1 LKKITSM
8 KKLLSLIIIATGF
21 TNMAQSQNTSK
32 YWKTI
37 DEKEIVT
44 QGTRQIIPKKY
55 ISVALQNNE
64 LQKALFAAPNERT
77 VLIKNSPT
85 TVELPLPNGT
95 FQKFSVVEAPIMEQ
109 ALSNKYPF
117 IKTFSVHG
125 IDDPYASGKLDWNSF
140 GFHGMISTPNG
151 DFFIDPYTNTN
162 FTNYITYYTADF
174 EKDLSLRAPEAEFT
188 GTNLQKTNKNNA
200 VNSAMICVGDILR
213 TYRLVIACTGE
224 YAQAAT
230 GLTSPTIAQT
240 LSKVVTTVNRVDG
253 VYEKELDYRMVLI
266 AGDTVCLFT
275 NPNTDPFTGNNNA
288 NVLIGESQTVIDARI
303 ANTDYDMGHTF
314 STGGGGLSSL
324 GVVCTSGS
332 KASSITG
339 SPSPVGDPYDIDY
352 VAHEMGHETGANH
365 TFNSVSGS
373 CGGGNRNASTSIE
386 PGSGVTIMAYA
397 GICGSDDLAQHS
409 IPYFSTISF
418 DEIIAY
424 TQVNGGSGCP
434 IQSATNN
441 NAPSVTGSATFTVPA
456 KTPFVLTGSGIDPDG
471 DSLTFSWEEFD
482 PGVTGGTWNSGN
494 APYFRPYSPVTS
506 RSRSFPSLP
515 NVLSGIM
522 TGILGEVMPP
532 TAQTLNFRL
541 TARDNKMGG
550 GGVCYAAS
558 QVVVANAGPFNIT
571 YPNVAGIT
579 WASGSTQTITWN
591 VNNTN
596 VAPVSCDSVKISIS
610 YNTGN
615 VFTTLV
621 VSTLNN
627 GSATIT
633 VPTLSATVN
642 TCRVK
647 VEARGNIFY
656 DVNDKNFTISAGVG
670 IDSYAAQANAIS
682 MQLIPNPANE
692 QVTISLNGLSKTQK
706 SSLTMY
712 DIIGNIVLKDELI
725 AKESQEVN
733 YDIANLSKGVYI
745 VEITNSNQ
753 KSVKRLIKQ

>member
-1 LKKITSM
+1 M
-8 KKLLSLIIIATGF
+8 KKLLLLIIAIGLV
-21 TNMAQSQNTSK
+21 NLVQSQNTSR
-32 YWKTI
+32 YWKAI
-37 DEKEIVT
+37 DEKDIVLD
-44 QGTRQIIPKKY
+44 GIRQIVPKKY
-55 ISVALQNNE
+55 LIVTLPSNE
-64 LQKALFAAPNERT
+64 LRKALFAAPNEKT
-77 VLIKNSPT
+77 VLIKNST
-85 TVELPLPNGT
+85 TVIELPLPNGT

-140 GFHGMISTPNG
+140 GFHGMIKTPNG

-162 FTNYITYYTADF
+162 FTNYITYYTTDF
-174 EKDLSLRAPEAEFT
+174 EKDPSLRAPEAEFVSV
-188 GTNLQKTNKNNA
+188 NQKKTTKNNT
-200 VNSAMICVGDILR
+200 VNGAMICAGDVLR

-230 GLTSPTIAQT
+230 GFTTPTMAQT

-253 VYEKELDYRMVLI
+253 VYETELDYRMVLI

-275 NPNTDPFTGNNNA
+275 DPNTDPFTGNNNA
-288 NVLIGESQTVIDARI
+288 NVLIGESQSVIDGLI
-303 ANTDYDMGHTF
+303 ADTDYDMGHTF

-324 GVVCTSGS
+324 GVVCQSGN

-365 TFNSVSGS
+365 TFNSIVSN
-373 CGGGNRNASTSIE
+373 CGGGNRNGPTSIE

-397 GICGSDDLAQHS
+397 GICGSDDLAAHS

-424 TQVNGGSGCP
+424 TQTDLGDGCP
-434 IQSATNN
+434 VHTATGN
-441 NAPSVTGSATFTVPA
+441 NAPVVTGSATYTVPI
-456 KTPFVLTGSGIDPDG
+456 KTPFVLTGSATDVDG

-482 PGVTGGTWNSGN
+482 IGAGSGGPWNSGN
-494 APYFRPYSPVTS
+494 KPYFRPWSPTTS
-506 RSRSFPSLP
+506 RSRSFPSIT
-515 NVLSGIM
+515 NVMTGSM
-522 TGILGEVMPP
+522 TGILGEFMPP

-558 QVVVANAGPFNIT
+558 QVVVASAGPFNIS

-579 WASGSTQTITWN
+579 WASASTQTITWN
-591 VNNTN
+591 VNGTD
-596 VAPVSCDSVKISIS
+596 VTPISCDSVKISIS
-610 YNTGN
+610 FNTGN
-615 VFTTLV
+615 TFTTLV
-621 VSTLNN
+621 A
-627 GSATIT
+627 ATPNDGTEAIT
-633 VPTLSATVN
+633 VPTRTVN
-642 TCRVK
+642 TATCRIK
-647 VEARGNIFY
+647 IEALKNIFY
-656 DVNDKNFTISAGVG
+656 DVNDKNFTISAFVG
-670 IDSYAAQANAIS
+670 IDEYAAQSNAVS

-712 DIIGNIVLKDELI
+712 DIIGNVLLKDELTV
-725 AKESQEVN
+725 KESQEVN

-745 VEITNSNQ
+745 IEITNSNQ
-753 KSVKRLIKQ
+753 KAVKRLIKQ